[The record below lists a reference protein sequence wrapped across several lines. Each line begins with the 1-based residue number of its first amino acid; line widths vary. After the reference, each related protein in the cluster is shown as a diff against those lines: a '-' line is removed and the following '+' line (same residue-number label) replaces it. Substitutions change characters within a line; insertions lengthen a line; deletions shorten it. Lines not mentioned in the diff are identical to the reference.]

1 MIFSPRRAASIA
13 RKEARHIWR
22 DPFTMTLALGL
33 PTLMVMFFGYAI
45 DFDVRDVSVE
55 VFDHDGT
62 RPSREVAAGF
72 AASPYFQVRA
82 GPVGGDPILA
92 LHRERAKA
100 VVVIEPGFGRSVRGG
115 EAASVQVLVDG
126 ADNAVAGVLS
136 GYLEAMRPAV
146 ARRLGLPDPQAP
158 ARLESRFLFNPGLD
172 SRWFVVPG
180 LAVIVMG
187 IIAVL
192 LTALTVA
199 KEWEVGSMEL
209 LLSTPVQPLE
219 IVLGK
224 LMPYMAMG
232 VGALLFVY
240 AAARLVFG
248 VPFMGSHALFAV
260 CALLYLAAM
269 LSQGLVISVVTRQQ
283 QLAMQLALMT
293 GLLPVQLLSGFV
305 FPVQSMP
312 APFRLLAG
320 ILPARWFMD
329 ATRALFLKGSG
340 SGEVAR
346 PMAALILLAAAF
358 VTVAMRRFKKDL
370 EP

>member
-1 MIFSPRRAASIA
+1 MSLSARRALSVA
-13 RKEARHIWR
+13 RKEARHVRR
-22 DPFTMTLALGL
+22 DYFTLVLALGL
-33 PTLMVMFFGYAI
+33 PTLMVLFFGYAI
-45 DFDVRDVSVE
+45 DFDVREVSVE
-55 VFDHDGT
+55 VFDRDGT
-62 RPSREVAAGF
+62 PASRAVAQAFAG
-72 AASPYFQVRA
+72 SDYFREHY
-82 GPVGGDPILA
+82 GTGDPALA
-92 LHRERAKA
+92 LSRERAKA
-100 VVVIEPGFGRSVRGG
+100 AVVIERGFGRSVRAGG
-115 EAASVQVLVDG
+115 PAKVQVLVDG
-126 ADNAVAGVLS
+126 ADNSTAGVLV
-136 GYLEAMRPAV
+136 GYLEALRPAV
-146 ARRLGLPDPQAP
+146 ARRVDLPDPPPP
-158 ARLESRFLFNPGLD
+158 ASLSTRFLFNPGLD

-187 IIAVL
+187 MLAVL

-199 KEWEVGSMEL
+199 REWEVGSMEL

-224 LMPYMAMG
+224 LAPYVVLG
-232 VGALLFVY
+232 VAALVFVY
-240 AAARLVFG
+240 FVARLIFG
-248 VPFMGSHALFAV
+248 VPFLGSHALFALLT
-260 CALLYLAAM
+260 LLYLAAM

-283 QLAMQLALMT
+283 QLAMQLALMS

-312 APFRLLAG
+312 APFRLLTAL
-320 ILPARWFMD
+320 IPARWFME

-346 PMAALILLAAAF
+346 PMIALLLLSALF

>member
-1 MIFSPRRAASIA
+1 MRFSPRRALSVA
-13 RKEARHIWR
+13 RKEARHLFR
-22 DPFTMTLALGL
+22 DPFTLTLALGL
-33 PTLMVMFFGYAI
+33 PTLMVLFFGYAI
-45 DFDVRDVSVE
+45 DFDVREVSVE
-55 VFDHDGT
+55 VFDRDGT
-62 RPSREVAAGF
+62 RASRAVAQSFRG
-72 AASPYFQVRA
+72 SDYFHVHD
-82 GPVGGDPILA
+82 GPAGGDPALA
-92 LHRERAKA
+92 LSQERAKA
-100 VVVIEPGFGRSVRGG
+100 AVVIERGFGRDVGAGG
-115 EAASVQVLVDG
+115 PAAVQVLVDG
-126 ADNAVAGVLS
+126 ADNSTAGVLA
-136 GYLEAMRPAV
+136 GYLEALRPLAA
-146 ARRLGLPDPQAP
+146 ARAGLPDPPAP
-158 ARLESRFLFNPGLD
+158 AALVPRFLFNPGLD

-187 IIAVL
+187 MLAVL

-224 LMPYMAMG
+224 LAPYVALG
-232 VGALLFVY
+232 VAALMFVY
-240 AAARLVFG
+240 VVARVIFG
-248 VPFMGSHALFAV
+248 VPFLGSHALFALLT
-260 CALLYLAAM
+260 LLYLAAM

-283 QLAMQLALMT
+283 QLAMQLALMS

-312 APFRLLAG
+312 APFRVMTGL
-320 ILPARWFMD
+320 IPARWFME

-346 PMAALILLAAAF
+346 PMVALLLLSALF
-358 VTVAMRRFKKDL
+358 VTVAMKRFKKDL